1 MSDSAPNN
9 YQFPDSHDQQI
20 KVFMR
25 WLVIGVTLF
34 VVAVAALIWF
44 ADRLLIHVPLS
55 AETRFVKPYE
65 ALFEKY
71 NTLDAEQQRVERY
84 LQTIVDDLT
93 AKSGFDEPV
102 RINVHYLDTPEINAF
117 ATLGG
122 NIFVL
127 RGLVEAMPN
136 ENALSMVLAHEIAHV
151 KHRDPIVSVS
161 RGLALQVAYS
171 FFAGDTGT
179 IFNTGSELGML
190 VFSRG
195 QEESA
200 DLAAL
205 DTLQRHYGHVAGATT
220 FFTIMQEEYEAKED
234 TDKLPTWLL
243 SHPKLQHRI
252 DTINARIDRE
262 NWYEGRTVPKQ
273 VDL

>member
-1 MSDSAPNN
+1 MSYGDSNS
-9 YQFPDSHDQQI
+9 YQLPDSHDQQV
-20 KVFMR
+20 KSFMR
-25 WLVIGVTLF
+25 WLLLGIALFIGL
-34 VVAVAALIWF
+34 VVAVIWF

-55 AETRFVKPYE
+55 AEARFVKPYE
-65 ALFEKY
+65 SLFEKY
-71 NTLDAEQQRVERY
+71 NTLDAEEQRVERY
-84 LQTIVDDLT
+84 LQNIVDDLS

-102 RINVHYLDTPEINAF
+102 RINVHYLDTLEINAF

-136 ENALSMVLAHEIAHV
+136 ENALAMVLAHEIAHV

-171 FFAGDTGT
+171 FFAGDPGT
-179 IFNTGSELGML
+179 VFNTGSELGML

-220 FFTIMQEEYEAKED
+220 FFTIMQEQYAAKDE
-234 TDKLPTWLL
+234 TEKLPTWLL

-252 DTINARIDRE
+252 DTINARIDMK
-262 NWYEGRTVPKQ
+262 NWYKGQAVPEQ
-273 VDL
+273 VNL